1 MHSDLTGV
9 VVIFG
14 AALLVAWLMR
24 TIRAPAILGF
34 LVAGAVIGRFGLDLI
49 QQEKVHFFAEL
60 GLVLL
65 LFTVGLELSPAPLL
79 RMGTRLLAASSLQI
93 ASTAAVAAIALHAL
107 TGLSWSAALIAG
119 IAVALSSTAI
129 VLKHLSD
136 RNETDT
142 PLGTLTTGVLLI
154 QDVAVILL
162 LIVLPFLAD
171 GSTGDWSAILLKA
184 GLAITGLVS
193 VTILARFAL
202 PWLVTRVFRRGGREL
217 TTLFAVV
224 MACLGAWLADLAHWS
239 WPLGSFIAGLLL
251 AQTDLRHQFHAEVMP
266 FRDVFNALFFIS
278 IGMLVDFDLFAQYW
292 RPLVLAVTAT
302 LLIKTILTSASIRL
316 AGWPIRLSI
325 AAGLG
330 LCTISEFGYVLAK
343 EAVGLNMLPPSFM
356 AILVAW
362 IAGTMLVGAV
372 FVPVAGPLG
381 DGISRLIRLDRP
393 ATAAAATDANKRPA
407 LTGHVI
413 IVGFGVNGRNLASVL
428 KATGIPHS
436 IVEMNP
442 ANVDEAQR
450 EGTHVVVGDAARLSI
465 LSAAGLGGARAV
477 VIAIADQLATRR
489 IVAQVHRDRPDV
501 YILARTRYVSELDT
515 LYRLGAEKVIP
526 EEFETSIEIFAHVLK
541 EFAVPDNVIE
551 QQVALVR
558 AGRYGMLRGRPADRT
573 ARKEWLQILEA
584 AVTQTYMVFDA
595 SPACGRTIREL
606 NLRARPGVLIVAVTR
621 SGKPTTNPPP
631 DFRLETGDVLVL
643 VGTHKQLDDAKAAMD
658 PPPPADAASP
668 TDSASLTGA
677 ATLTDSAAPPP

>member
-14 AALLVAWLMR
+14 AALLVAWFMR

-34 LVAGAVIGRFGLDLI
+34 LVAGAVIGRFGFDLI

-93 ASTAAVAAIALHAL
+93 ASTAAVAAIALHEL

-119 IAVALSSTAI
+119 IAIALSSTAI

-171 GSTGDWSAILLKA
+171 DSTGSWTAILLKA
-184 GLAITGLVS
+184 GLAIAGLVS

-278 IGMLVDFDLFAQYW
+278 IGMLVDFELFARYW
-292 RPLVLAVTAT
+292 WPLVLAVAAT
-302 LLIKTILTSASIRL
+302 LLIKTILTSVSIRL

-343 EAVGLNMLPPSFM
+343 EAVGLNMLPPGFM

-372 FVPVAGPLG
+372 FVPLAGPLG
-381 DGISRLIRLDRP
+381 DGIARLIRLDRP
-393 ATAAAATDANKRPA
+393 ATAAAGGADANKRPS

-428 KATGIPHS
+428 KATGIPYS
-436 IVEMNP
+436 IVEMNR
-442 ANVDEAQR
+442 ANVLEARR
-450 EGTHVVVGDAARLSI
+450 EGMPVVVGDAARLSI
-465 LSAAGLGGARAV
+465 LSAAGLNEARAV
-477 VIAIADQLATRR
+477 MVAIADQLATRR
-489 IVAQVHRDRPDV
+489 IVAQVHRARPDL

-515 LYRLGAEKVIP
+515 LYKLGAEKVIP
-526 EEFETSIEIFAHVLK
+526 EEFETSIEISAHVLK

-584 AVTQTYMVFDA
+584 AVTQTYMIFDA
-595 SPACGRTIREL
+595 SPACGITIREL
-606 NLRARPGVLIVAVTR
+606 NLRARTGVTIVAVTR
-621 SGKPTTNPPP
+621 SGEPTTNPPP

-643 VGTHKQLDDAKAAMD
+643 VGAHKQLDDAKAAMD
-658 PPPPADAASP
+658 PPPPADAAAP
-668 TDSASLTGA
+668 
-677 ATLTDSAAPPP
+677 AT